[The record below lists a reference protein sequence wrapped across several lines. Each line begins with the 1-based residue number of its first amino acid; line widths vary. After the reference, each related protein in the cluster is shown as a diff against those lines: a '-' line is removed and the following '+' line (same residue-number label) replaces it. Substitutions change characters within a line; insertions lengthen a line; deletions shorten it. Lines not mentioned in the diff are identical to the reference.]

1 MTGRRASRIRANTV
15 KFIAVVA
22 SASVL
27 MLAAV
32 AVLAGLSRELT
43 AVLVAGIATAVGITS
58 AATLGKR
65 PWQS

>member
-1 MTGRRASRIRANTV
+1 MAAKRASRIQTNTLKWIV
-15 KFIAVVA
+15 LLV

-27 MLAAV
+27 MFTAV

-43 AVLVAGIATAVGITS
+43 AVLVAGVATAVGIAS